1 MLLDFYSHN
10 GVKSEQTGQIYIVKR
25 IRLTMNKL
33 IFALLTVGAIAT
45 AAVPANAQDVGNVQ
59 TSDQTS
65 VITGNGNVTNQRVNQ
80 TGNIRRNSEGREVS
94 GDTANIQDA
103 RQNADVLGDSNTTRQ
118 VTNQNYE
125 EKQKRTRVPR

>member
-1 MLLDFYSHN
+1 
-10 GVKSEQTGQIYIVKR
+10 VKSEQTGQIYIVKR

-65 VITGNGNVTNQRVNQ
+65 VITGNDNVTNQRVNQ

-118 VTNQNYE
+118 VTNQKYG
-125 EKQKRTRVPR
+125 EKQNRTRVPR